1 MRHSSRLQA
10 CIEIYEKIGAAKI
23 PMDNVVGDYMRT
35 RRYIGAKDRAAIA
48 EKVYAIMR
56 LWGRLT
62 WWLEKAG
69 ADPTP
74 RNLMIAHAVLAERAD
89 EKKLKELFDASK
101 FSPEELNAEEIEF
114 FEKIKGKDLND
125 PSMPEAVRVECPP
138 EYESALRGYFG
149 DDFSAEMEAL
159 QKSATLDLRVN
170 TFLAPREKIMESL
183 KKDDVETDET
193 ELSPWGLRARGKVF
207 ISKSKAFAKGL
218 VEIQDEGS
226 QMIAHVCGARAGMQV
241 LDFCAGGGG
250 KTLAL
255 AAAME
260 RKGRIVATDM
270 DERRL
275 QKGKERFRKAQVS
288 DIIEIRP
295 LTDERHRKWLRR
307 QKETFD
313 IVLLDVLAQARAHGA
328 ATRINAGGFM
338 APALRNWSKRKAK
351 FWTRSPDASNRAA
364 NWSMR
369 HVRSCPPK
377 TRIRL
382 RRFWNGIRTI
392 KSRPL
397 MKNSENPSCA

>member
-125 PSMPEAVRVECPP
+125 PAMPEAVRVECPP

-149 DDFSAEMEAL
+149 DDFAAEMEAL

-270 DERRL
+270 D
-275 QKGKERFRKAQVS
+275 
-288 DIIEIRP
+288 
-295 LTDERHRKWLRR
+295 
-307 QKETFD
+307 
-313 IVLLDVLAQARAHGA
+313 
-328 ATRINAGGFM
+328 
-338 APALRNWSKRKAK
+338 
-351 FWTRSPDASNRAA
+351 
-364 NWSMR
+364 
-369 HVRSCPPK
+369 
-377 TRIRL
+377 
-382 RRFWNGIRTI
+382 
-392 KSRPL
+392 
-397 MKNSENPSCA
+397 